1 MIYDSPENNIEIN
14 NIDLQHST
22 KHDNFLGKK
31 KKKFGFLHDYLLMLG
46 LLNHGKKYLIK
57 FILKEY

>member
-1 MIYDSPENNIEIN
+1 MIYDSPENIIEIN

-22 KHDNFLGKK
+22 KQDDFLGKK

-46 LLNHGKKYLIK
+46 LLNHGKKYVYGSI
-57 FILKEY
+57 